1 MNRWLINCEKG
12 VQINIK
18 NKCIIAKEYW
28 LLLQVDWSIADKDA
42 DQMVLVKKGY
52 MLNQKMN

>member
-12 VQINIK
+12 VQINRK
-18 NKCIIAKEYW
+18 DKCIIAKEYW
-28 LLLQVDWSIADKDA
+28 LFLQVNWSIAVKDG
-42 DQMVLVKKGY
+42 DEMVLVKKEY